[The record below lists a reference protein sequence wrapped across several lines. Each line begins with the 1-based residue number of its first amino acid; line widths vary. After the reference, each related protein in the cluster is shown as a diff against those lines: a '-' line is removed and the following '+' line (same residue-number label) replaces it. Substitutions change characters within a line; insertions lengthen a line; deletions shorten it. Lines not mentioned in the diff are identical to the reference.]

1 MSETVEIRESGQD
14 DLDAIDNLYPDA
26 FPEEDLLPLVSALL
40 REPSG
45 VLSLVAL
52 FDGSVVGHAIF
63 TRCGVAER
71 TDQVALLAPL
81 AVATIWQR
89 QGIGG
94 KIVQAGLR
102 RLKKAGLSKVFVLG
116 DPDYYGR
123 FGFEPETDIVP
134 PYPLPQEWRGAW
146 QGLTLRKTE
155 PPLFGQLSVPKPWL
169 RSSLWAP

>member
-1 MSETVEIRESGQD
+1 MSEPVEIRESGQD
-14 DLDAIDNLYPDA
+14 DQASIDNLYPDA
-26 FPEEDLLPLVSALL
+26 FPEEDLLPLVRALL
-40 REPSG
+40 RDPPS

-63 TRCGVAER
+63 TRCGIAER
-71 TDQVALLAPL
+71 TDQVALLGPL

-94 KIVQAGLR
+94 KIVQAGLQ
-102 RLKKAGLSKVFVLG
+102 RLKKAGMSKVCVLG

-123 FGFEPETDIVP
+123 FGFEPETGIVP
-134 PYPLPQEWRGAW
+134 PYPLPREWRGAW

-155 PPLFGQLSVPKPWL
+155 PPLCGQLSVPKPWL
-169 RSSLWAP
+169 RPGLWAP